1 MAKSKV
7 KKPKISI
14 VTVHKKA
21 LDSLFN
27 PKPSP
32 ALLDFVSK
40 DTLLTNTIK
49 EEEARTMGIRKD
61 TFETK
66 MFMTDGNGRVLSR
79 SEEKKVFEDAEQ
91 MYYYLSQE
99 YIK

>member
-21 LDSLFN
+21 LEVGSLFN

-49 EEEARTMGIRKD
+49 EEEARSMGIRKD

-66 MFMTDGNGRVLSR
+66 MFMTDGNGRILSDTEMR
-79 SEEKKVFEDAEQ
+79 VMLFNKQPMVD
-91 MYYYLSQE
+91 L
-99 YIK
+99 